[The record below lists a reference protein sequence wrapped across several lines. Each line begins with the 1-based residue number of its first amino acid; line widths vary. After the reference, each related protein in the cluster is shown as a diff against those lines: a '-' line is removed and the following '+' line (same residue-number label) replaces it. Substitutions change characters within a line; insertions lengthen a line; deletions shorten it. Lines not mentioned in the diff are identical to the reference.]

1 MKAVRL
7 LLSLKFPVRQDSCN
21 EQLLSLAAI
30 MHILGFHDHE
40 RKLIADHNIS
50 ENDIE
55 IETKI
60 MRISESYRQLEA
72 HLASHSAPST
82 SLSLPDFLVSA
93 ANACGLYDAADVLRI
108 RGAVSNMNSRSA
120 S

>member
-1 MKAVRL
+1 MDAVRL
-7 LLSLKFPVRQDSCN
+7 LLSLKFPIRQDSCN

-30 MHILGFHDHE
+30 MRILGFRDHE
-40 RKLIADHNIS
+40 QKLITDHNIS
-50 ENDIE
+50 ENDVE

-60 MRISESYRQLEA
+60 MRVSRSFRHLEA
-72 HLASHSAPST
+72 HMSCNAAPST